1 MNRDMAIFRDPMPI
15 IVEIQLRSIGFLNV
29 DYESMQVTG
38 QLLQNGIG
46 NSKGTAEP
54 MLFLVNIRNPA
65 E

>member
-1 MNRDMAIFRDPMPI
+1 MLIMNRCK
-15 IVEIQLRSIGFLNV
+15 LLGK
-29 DYESMQVTG
+29 
-38 QLLQNGIG
+38 LLQNGIG